1 MNQARRGLTT
11 EEAALLRETK
21 GANVYEKL
29 KRKSFWRRL
38 LENFKDPIIRI
49 LLIAMGVNLL
59 FTIKNINW
67 AENAGIILAV
77 LISTFVSAIS
87 EQGSERAFERLKE
100 EQKKVNAQ
108 VLRDG
113 KPVIFGKVGVELT
126 QEEGY
131 QAARLTG
138 LNLIAQLKKELGDL
152 DRVKQFVKVQAFVAS
167 APDFTAQ
174 PAVMNGVS
182 DLFAEVFGE
191 KGKHARTAVAVP
203 QLPFNIPIEVEMIVE
218 VE

>member
-1 MNQARRGLTT
+1 MAIAEKRIEELGLVLPTAPAPMANYVTARKVG
-11 EEAALLRETK
+11 
-21 GANVYEKL
+21 
-29 KRKSFWRRL
+29 
-38 LENFKDPIIRI
+38 
-49 LLIAMGVNLL
+49 NLL
-59 FTIKNINW
+59 FFSG
-67 AENAGIILAV
+67 AGP
-77 LISTFVSAIS
+77 F
-87 EQGSERAFERLKE
+87 Q
-100 EQKKVNAQ
+100 
-108 VLRDG
+108 DG